1 MRANSTLV
9 FCHMAALLNF
19 TWITGNIEII
29 LAPSCGHITVN
40 IATPEGEIVVV
51 SRLAVEQSRIG
62 PKCRT
67 QKLEAQTKKWLY

>member
-1 MRANSTLV
+1 M
-9 FCHMAALLNF
+9 
-19 TWITGNIEII
+19 
-29 LAPSCGHITVN
+29 N

-51 SRLAVEQSRIG
+51 SRLAVEQARIG